1 MGPPRRRPLQTI
13 DQVLLTGAPLF
24 CILILAAL
32 AAGVLE
38 SVANWG
44 SNDVRLAR
52 GVALW
57 YGYSLYPGRDS
68 KVAIIGTMHGALP
81 HLLYSCLA
89 FLKDPTLLLIAGCT
103 LSCLLYF
110 GAVWW
115 LHWGTERNVAGVY
128 GFCACTA
135 VLLASP
141 SATDSALKVHVDA
154 CAICFAVL
162 AAGLLVRGRRLGNGT
177 LTLSAVLIM
186 LAVASK
192 QTMAPSAI
200 ALPCFVLMTDGR
212 RAFTRYIAVQ
222 IAASAAIFAAMLA
235 FFRPPRDLLFN
246 TFTLAANQP
255 PRTGSVV
262 LRTMGGLAHLQSDLA
277 VAVAP
282 LLLLIAVV
290 ALSSGGIRQRMAK
303 HGWLVFLWM
312 AAFQLPI
319 ELRAWSTVGGWLNH
333 LGIVTL
339 FVLLATTLGLVEFW
353 KPAANTTQ
361 EWTGVA
367 ARALLIGMLL
377 ARFPVP
383 YSIFGDLRLVRTS
396 ATQVAYNYER
406 QHPGRAYFP
415 FNPLASLLAEGKL
428 THFDPALLDR
438 EIAGYRISAE
448 QLAAGLPAGCEL
460 VAFPPRHEPSAAILR
475 ELLKDKPLVEEPG
488 LEGWR
493 VYRLGSH
500 FTQLTSGLRP

>member
-1 MGPPRRRPLQTI
+1 LSPPFRWRLQTI
-13 DQVLLTGAPLF
+13 DRALVIGAPVV
-24 CILILAAL
+24 CISILPALI
-32 AAGVLE
+32 AGVLQ

-44 SNDVRLAR
+44 WNDVRLAR
-52 GVALW
+52 GIALW

-68 KVAIIGTMHGALP
+68 KVPIIGTMHGPVP
-81 HLLYSCLA
+81 HLLYGCLA

-115 LHWGTERNVAGVY
+115 LHWGTERNVAGAY

-135 VLLASP
+135 VLLASR

-154 CAICFAVL
+154 CAICFAVV
-162 AAGLLVRGRRLGNGT
+162 AAGLLIRSRPLGNGT
-177 LTLSAVLIM
+177 LSLSAVLIM

-212 RAFTRYIAVQ
+212 RAFTRYVGVQ
-222 IAASAAIFAAMLA
+222 IAASASILAAMLA
-235 FFRPPRDLLFN
+235 FFRPTRDLLFN
-246 TFTLAANQP
+246 TFTLAVNQP

-262 LRTMGGLAHLQSDLA
+262 FRMMGGLAQIQSDLA
-277 VAVAP
+277 VVVAP
-282 LLLLIAVV
+282 LLLLIAVI
-290 ALSSGGIRQRMAK
+290 ALSSGGIRERMAK

-319 ELRAWSTVGGWLNH
+319 ELRAWSTEGGWLNH

-383 YSIFGDLRLVRTS
+383 YSIFQDLRLVRTS
-396 ATQVAYNYER
+396 ATQVAYNYDR

-415 FNPLASLLAEGKL
+415 FNPLAALLAEGKL

-438 EIAGYRISAE
+438 EIAGFPINAE
-448 QLAAGLPAGCEL
+448 QFGAGLPVGCEL
-460 VAFPPRHEPSAAILR
+460 VAFPPRHAPSATILR
-475 ELLKDKPLVEEPG
+475 ELLKDKQMVEEPG

-493 VYRLGSH
+493 VYRLGPP
-500 FTQLTSGLRP
+500 FIQLTSRSRP

>member
-1 MGPPRRRPLQTI
+1 
-13 DQVLLTGAPLF
+13 
-24 CILILAAL
+24 
-32 AAGVLE
+32 
-38 SVANWG
+38 
-44 SNDVRLAR
+44 
-52 GVALW
+52 
-57 YGYSLYPGRDS
+57 
-68 KVAIIGTMHGALP
+68 
-81 HLLYSCLA
+81 
-89 FLKDPTLLLIAGCT
+89 
-103 LSCLLYF
+103 
-110 GAVWW
+110 
-115 LHWGTERNVAGVY
+115 
-128 GFCACTA
+128 
-135 VLLASP
+135 
-141 SATDSALKVHVDA
+141 
-154 CAICFAVL
+154 
-162 AAGLLVRGRRLGNGT
+162 
-177 LTLSAVLIM
+177 M

-192 QTMAPSAI
+192 QTMAPSAV

-222 IAASAAIFAAMLA
+222 IAASASIFAAMLA
-235 FFRPPRDLLFN
+235 FFRPTRDLLFN

-262 LRTMGGLAHLQSDLA
+262 FRMMGGLAQIQSDLA
-277 VAVAP
+277 VVVAP
-282 LLLLIAVV
+282 LLLLIAII
-290 ALSSGGIRQRMAK
+290 ALGSGGIRQRMAK

-475 ELLKDKPLVEEPG
+475 ELLQDKPLVEEPG

-493 VYRLGSH
+493 VYRLGLH
-500 FTQLTSGLRP
+500 FTQLTSSSLP